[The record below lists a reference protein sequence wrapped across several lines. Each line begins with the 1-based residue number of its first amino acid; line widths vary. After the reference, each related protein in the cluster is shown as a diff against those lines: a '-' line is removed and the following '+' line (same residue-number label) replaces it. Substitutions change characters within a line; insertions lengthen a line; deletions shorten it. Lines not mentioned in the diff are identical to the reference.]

1 MHASLFSFGEKKGGL
16 ILNLIDMKNYNWEN
30 DEQNSKTTYTLQF
43 YMTNNKRNFNDWLS
57 TIKMNDKAFF
67 LLFSLCF
74 IQK

>member
-43 YMTNNKRNFNDWLS
+43 YMTNNKRNFNDW
-57 TIKMNDKAFF
+57 
-67 LLFSLCF
+67 
-74 IQK
+74 